1 MIIKAQLSMVSS
13 KVEGYSSTNTLNTRE
28 SSKKAINMVM
38 VRKISISAMRDML
51 GLTTMDTLMA
61 KDKSHLEIISM
72 KEAF

>member
-1 MIIKAQLSMVSS
+1 MIIKAQLSMVFL
-13 KVEGYSSTNTLNTRE
+13 KVEGHSSTNTLNMRE

-38 VRKISISAMRDML
+38 VSKISISAMRDML

-72 KEAF
+72 KEVF